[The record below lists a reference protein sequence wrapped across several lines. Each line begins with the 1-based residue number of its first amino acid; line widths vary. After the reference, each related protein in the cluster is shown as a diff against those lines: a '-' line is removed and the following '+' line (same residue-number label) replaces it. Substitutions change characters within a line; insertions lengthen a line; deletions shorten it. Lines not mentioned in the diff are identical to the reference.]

1 MSGALRNLI
10 TTSIRRSGLGGDK
23 EMSTTDQGA
32 RSLEEGVKY
41 GSAATPSPSPTAGG
55 VDEEPAMRARAG
67 SRRDSSGGVWR
78 RRGGRVEMAMGTHN
92 PTTQRFLPDK
102 EAGMGRVLHPRV
114 C

>member
-1 MSGALRNLI
+1 
-10 TTSIRRSGLGGDK
+10 
-23 EMSTTDQGA
+23 MSTTDQGA

-78 RRGGRVEMAMGTHN
+78 RRGGRVEMAMGTRN